1 MMEDTDIH
9 NTAAAPCRAA
19 REEALLMSN
28 QVSRSLLE
36 RLEEHHREG
45 YLSLHMPGHKENEAL
60 APYLARLGA
69 GLDITELPGFDDLHD
84 AGGILKESMERAA
97 ALWGSRKSYFQVNG
111 STGGLLA
118 AVRAATRRG
127 DKVLLARHC
136 HKAIYHAVEICGLEP
151 VFLLPPVEPT
161 FGLAGSVT
169 PQQVEEALAEH
180 PEVKLVVYPSPTYD
194 GVISDTA
201 GICAVAHARGVPVL
215 VDEAHGA
222 HLGFHPAFP
231 PGAMTQGAD
240 LAVASLHK
248 MLPSLTQTAILHA
261 SGRLVPIPQ
270 VARQT
275 GIFQSSSPSYL
286 LMASM
291 DSCVRLLEERGEALF
306 SAWHRRLAELDERLK
321 DLKYLRCPGHGAEV
335 GACYPG
341 IFALDP
347 AKILISTR
355 NSALTGVELMGRLR
369 EEYHI
374 ELEMAL
380 GHYAVAM
387 TGLGTDDAM
396 PARLA
401 EALLALDQAAGPC
414 QEEPA
419 APSAPYVLP
428 PRRLSMEEAA
438 QAPGGLTFL
447 YDGMGK
453 VCGEYL
459 WAYPPGIP
467 LITPGEEIT
476 SAVVE
481 AVEDLY
487 RAGVRLIGT
496 RGKPPFTTFAL
507 GDQDG

>member
-1 MMEDTDIH
+1 MKQKDD
-9 NTAAAPCRAA
+9 
-19 REEALLMSN
+19 
-28 QVSRSLLE
+28 RSLLE
-36 RLEEHHREG
+36 RLEEHEKAR

-69 GLDITELPGFDDLHD
+69 GLDITELPGFDDLHEPEGVLKD
-84 AGGILKESMERAA
+84 AMDRAA
-97 ALWGSRKSYFQVNG
+97 ALWGSRKSYYQVNG

-118 AVRAATRRG
+118 AVRAATHRG
-127 DKVLLARHC
+127 DQVLVARHC
-136 HKAIYHAVEICGLEP
+136 HKAIYHALELCGLEP
-151 VFLLPPVEPT
+151 IFVLPPVEPT
-161 FGLAGSVT
+161 FGLAGSLT
-169 PQQVEEALAEH
+169 PDQVAQALEAH
-180 PEVKLVVYPSPTYD
+180 PGVKLVIYPSPTYD

-222 HLGFHPAFP
+222 HLGFHEAFP

-275 GIFQSSSPSYL
+275 GIFQTSSPSYL

-291 DSCVRLLEERGEALF
+291 EGCVRLLEERGEELF
-306 SAWHRRLAELDERLK
+306 EDWVRRLREFDEKIRGLK
-321 DLKYLRCPGHGAEV
+321 HLRCLGHGAEA
-335 GACYPG
+335 GASYPG

-347 AKILISTR
+347 AKLLLSTR
-355 NSALTGVELMGRLR
+355 DSALTGVELMHRLR
-369 EEYHI
+369 EEHHI

-380 GHYAVAM
+380 DHYAVAM
-387 TGLGTDDAM
+387 TGLGTDDTM
-396 PARLA
+396 PDRLA
-401 EALLALDQAAGPC
+401 RALLALDEEAGAS
-414 QEEPA
+414 QEPPEPPA
-419 APSAPYVLP
+419 SLYTLP
-428 PRRLSMEEAA
+428 PRRCSLEEAG

-453 VCGEYL
+453 ISGEYL

-476 SAVVE
+476 TPVVE
-481 AVEDLY
+481 TVEALY